1 MKKIPT
7 VHKIGS
13 CPAVCLISGMFSDG
27 GFIYIR
33 KKTAKKTVYKNGT
46 IQYNIFYNNK
56 KEIRRMVKQGFD
68 LNDPDQ
74 SASNAPLLMA
84 IDVLDRNRMYGMVE
98 FLTGQGAE
106 VNADYSAENDI
117 VFRRRTP
124 LYEAI
129 SFGDRKLL
137 GQLLKAGADAAYQD
151 KDGTTPLM
159 FACYMANG
167 NVNQNSVDIIRSL
180 LDAGADPSAVNKDG
194 KTAEDYF
201 EMGRRNME
209 ADMENSGLTDEEK
222 KQSRRYLGKIR
233 VLLDR
238 AVGSRR

>member
-7 VHKIGS
+7 VHKKLA
-13 CPAVCLISGMFSDG
+13 AVLLFVLLVGCFLTGVLYTSG
-27 GFIYIR
+27 

-137 GQLLKAGADAAYQD
+137 GQLLKAGADAA
-151 KDGTTPLM
+151 
-159 FACYMANG
+159 
-167 NVNQNSVDIIRSL
+167 IRI
-180 LDAGADPSAVNKDG
+180 
-194 KTAEDYF
+194 KT
-201 EMGRRNME
+201 GQRR
-209 ADMENSGLTDEEK
+209 
-222 KQSRRYLGKIR
+222 
-233 VLLDR
+233 
-238 AVGSRR
+238 

>member
-1 MKKIPT
+1 
-7 VHKIGS
+7 
-13 CPAVCLISGMFSDG
+13 
-27 GFIYIR
+27 
-33 KKTAKKTVYKNGT
+33 
-46 IQYNIFYNNK
+46 
-56 KEIRRMVKQGFD
+56 MVKQGFD

-117 VFRRRTP
+117 VFRLRTP